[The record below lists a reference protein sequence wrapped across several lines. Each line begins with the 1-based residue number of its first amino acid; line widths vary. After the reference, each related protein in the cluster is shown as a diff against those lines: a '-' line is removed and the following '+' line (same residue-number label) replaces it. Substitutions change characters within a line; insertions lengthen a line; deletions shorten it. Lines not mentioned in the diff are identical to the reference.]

1 MRRVPRKRTKSTKTA
16 KPAKTAA
23 RSESTSTLHHRETTR
38 FRKLNDLL
46 AKRLRQLRLGR
57 GFTIE
62 EVSEKAGV
70 EPMTWYRM
78 EHRRANPTLAVL
90 ASVAAV
96 FGLSVSELLGDA

>member
-1 MRRVPRKRTKSTKTA
+1 MPRVSRKRTKSTK
-16 KPAKTAA
+16 PV
-23 RSESTSTLHHRETTR
+23 RRPESTSTLHHRETAR

-62 EVSEKAGV
+62 EASEKAGV

-96 FGLSVSELLGDA
+96 FGLSVPQLLGDD

>member
-1 MRRVPRKRTKSTKTA
+1 MRRVPRKRTKSTTKSA
-16 KPAKTAA
+16 KSVR
-23 RSESTSTLHHRETTR
+23 RSESTATLHHRETAR

-96 FGLSVSELLGDA
+96 FGLTVSELLGEV

>member
-1 MRRVPRKRTKSTKTA
+1 MRRVPRKRTKSTKTVR
-16 KPAKTAA
+16 
-23 RSESTSTLHHRETTR
+23 RSESTSTLHHRETAR

-46 AKRLRQLRLGR
+46 AKRLRQLRLAR

-96 FGLSVSELLGDA
+96 FGLSVPELLGEG